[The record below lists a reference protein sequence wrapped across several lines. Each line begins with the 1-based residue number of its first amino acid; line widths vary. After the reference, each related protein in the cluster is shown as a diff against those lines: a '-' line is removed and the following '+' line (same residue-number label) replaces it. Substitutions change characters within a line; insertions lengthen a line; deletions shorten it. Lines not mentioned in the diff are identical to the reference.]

1 MCPTTTHF
9 VKENTSAAV
18 FPSSSVHPG
27 GRLHYLD
34 WLRVL
39 AVLGVFLFHAVHPF
53 GTFDWHVKNPQQSEA
68 ISLLLV
74 FLSWGLGFLFLI
86 AGAASF
92 LALKARTAGQYVQER
107 LRRLLLPYVVGW
119 LLLSPLQS
127 YIEDVHEG
135 VWSGSYI
142 SFIPHFF
149 LRAWREFVNWDEGFL
164 PLPVGWNYHL
174 WFLLYLLWFSLLSL
188 PLFLSLGRPRG
199 HRILRWFADRAAY
212 RGFPLLLALPITLL
226 PIAVR
231 SVFREEHAWGKFAYY
246 IGFFLAGYVLAAEP
260 RLLAAIRRDLF
271 PALIVGVVGF
281 GLLIASSAIG
291 WAERWMQEPSISW
304 RYVLTFFTFSV
315 QAWAWAVVA
324 LSLGLRIR
332 AFVRP
337 LPRWAASTAM
347 PFFILHQPVI
357 LVVSFMVVGMGVA
370 VPLKVLSVIVLS
382 FVGTSAIAAL
392 GTRLRTTRPLLG
404 VKSDF
409 RKPTQRDAASW

>member
-1 MCPTTTHF
+1 MCPTVSPG
-9 VKENTSAAV
+9 VKEDTSAAAL
-18 FPSSSVHPG
+18 PSSSVDPA

-68 ISLLLV
+68 ISLLLA

-92 LALKARTAGQYVQER
+92 LALKTRTAGQYVQER

-127 YIEDVHEG
+127 YIEDVHKG
-135 VWSGSYI
+135 FWSGSYI

-149 LRAWREFVNWDEGFL
+149 LRAWRELVNWDEGFP

-174 WFLLYLLWFSLLSL
+174 WFLLYLLWFSLLCL

-212 RGFPLLLALPITLL
+212 RGCPLLLAVPITLL
-226 PIAVR
+226 PIAMR
-231 SVFREEHAWGKFAYY
+231 SVFPEEHAWGKFAYY

-260 RLLAAIRRDLF
+260 RLLAAIRRDLL
-271 PALIVGVVGF
+271 PALIVGVTGF
-281 GLLIASSAIG
+281 GLLLAFGAIG
-291 WAERWMQEPSISW
+291 WAERWMEEPSLSW
-304 RYVLTFFTFSV
+304 RSVLTFFTFSV
-315 QAWAWAVVA
+315 QAWAWALVA
-324 LSLGLRIR
+324 LGLGLRLS
-332 AFVRP
+332 AFARP

-347 PFFILHQPVI
+347 PFFILHQPLI
-357 LVVSFMVVGMGVA
+357 LAVSFVVVGMGVPL
-370 VPLKVLSVIVLS
+370 PLKVLFVIVFS
-382 FVGTSAIAAL
+382 FVGTSGLATL
-392 GTRLRTTRPLLG
+392 GTRIRTTRFLLG
-404 VKSDF
+404 VKSGF
-409 RKPTQRDAASW
+409 RDPIH